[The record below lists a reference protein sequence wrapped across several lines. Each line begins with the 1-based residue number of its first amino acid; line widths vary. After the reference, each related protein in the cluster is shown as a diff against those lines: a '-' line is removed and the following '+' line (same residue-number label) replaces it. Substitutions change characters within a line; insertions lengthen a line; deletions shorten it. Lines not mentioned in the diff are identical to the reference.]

1 MNVDTRKHCEYF
13 GFIENHEDESILL
26 FHSCS
31 TNIDEKINDINEAG
45 CNELHIGNTP
55 RSIMTRLNSLGRVI
69 EEIFTH
75 SIIDNFPG
83 CKSLENHLN
92 HLNNMQATD
101 FKYKRTKGF

>member
-1 MNVDTRKHCEYF
+1 MINYQAHPYSGIVQSVPVCNRPIHFRISLNIDTRKHCEYF

-31 TNIDEKINDINEAG
+31 TNIDEKVNDINEAG

-69 EEIFTH
+69 EEIH
-75 SIIDNFPG
+75 S
-83 CKSLENHLN
+83 C
-92 HLNNMQATD
+92 NN
-101 FKYKRTKGF
+101 